1 MKRQLWSVMNSFYS
15 RLNRLDRT
23 RHRKDISTSEFR
35 AGVAILVRPDD
46 HICMIR
52 RAVKERDYWSGH
64 MGFPG
69 GRFEEGDED
78 LLQTAFRETHEEI
91 GVRLVEGQYRGRLS
105 DIHHPKMQIAAFVF
119 DAPDPLTFILEES
132 EVAEVHWL
140 PLPAFQDP
148 AHRGT
153 REATYKGQ
161 PYQAPVVNI
170 GTADVWGIS
179 LTFIENLLHR
189 LEA

>member
-1 MKRQLWSVMNSFYS
+1 
-15 RLNRLDRT
+15 
-23 RHRKDISTSEFR
+23 
-35 AGVAILVRPDD
+35 
-46 HICMIR
+46 
-52 RAVKERDYWSGH
+52 

-69 GRFEEGDED
+69 GRFEEGDGG
-78 LLQTAFRETHEEI
+78 LLQTSIRETHEEI
-91 GVRLVEGQYRGRLS
+91 GVLLDADQYRGRLS

-119 DAPDPLTFILEES
+119 DAPEPLNFVLEEN

-140 PLPAFQDP
+140 PLQAFQDP
-148 AHRGT
+148 AYRGR
-153 REATYKGQ
+153 REAIYKGQ

-179 LTFIENLLHR
+179 LKFIENLLHR